1 MIPEPILNLGSR
13 LTKIFRVFGKLEFV
27 RRLHDFLV
35 HEGRRSRAQTLAQT
49 AEIVLQLEKAEAQRI
64 KNSQALME
72 LMQTA
77 GFPDEKIQAVLC
89 DPQEM
94 QRVSV
99 ALTTM
104 LHYVDTGAVTIT
116 VISDAESNKAN
127 ASTILASPLVPDFP
141 TPKGNK
147 RRRRGQKKVVK
158 RGGV

>member
-1 MIPEPILNLGSR
+1 MIPEPILSLGSR
-13 LTKIFRVFGKLEFV
+13 LTKVFRVFGKLEFI

-64 KNSQALME
+64 KNSKALME

-89 DPQEM
+89 DPKEM
-94 QRVSV
+94 QRVSA

-116 VISDAESNKAN
+116 VISDAESDKAN
-127 ASTILASPLVPDFP
+127 SSTILENSLVSPP
-141 TPKGNK
+141 PKGNK
-147 RRRRGQKKVVK
+147 RQRRGQKKVVK
-158 RGGV
+158 RGDV